1 MKKYLFVSLVAVLS
15 ACACGKN
22 NNNNQGSTP
31 DPVVDPVE
39 EFTLDSYNGHF
50 VQAISDAYEVFEETG
65 SLPTTVN
72 VEGLEYSKGKYTLAA
87 CLLLD
92 KIEKEP
98 DTWQEEDIDATP
110 VAFGDEYR
118 WNTFDPDVIDMQH
131 IRYMASRMVAF
142 AQERKQLPNYVTFP
156 SDDES
161 NPGYMPQLTIVVTKH
176 DNMMNLRAAMVVLAR
191 TFNYFVKNKGT
202 WPEEVSAWPSTYLD
216 ATANCPIDDP
226 VVIAARDEAIKDLP
240 ADATLRQ
247 KAEAI
252 YEYARDAWEWEDYMN
267 TKKGAVGTIKAK
279 GGNCCDLTHAT
290 VAMCRATGIPARYLH
305 GQCYYSHVI
314 GHVIPEIYVDG
325 KWWIADPTNNDST
338 WGTPKWK
345 GMETFNGRY
354 YQLEF

>member
-1 MKKYLFVSLVAVLS
+1 MKKYLFISLIAVLS
-15 ACACGKN
+15 ACACGKDN
-22 NNNNQGSTP
+22 DNKQQPTP
-31 DPVVDPVE
+31 DPVE

-50 VQAISDAYEVFEETG
+50 VQALSDAYEVFEQTG
-65 SLPTTVN
+65 ALPATVN
-72 VEGLEYSKGKYTLAA
+72 VDGLEYSKGKYILAA

-98 DTWQEEDIDATP
+98 DTWQEVDIDAAP

-156 SDDES
+156 SDDQTS
-161 NPGYMPQLTIVVTKH
+161 PGYMPQLTMVVTKH
-176 DNMMNLRAAMVVLAR
+176 DNLMNLRAAMVVLAR

-226 VVIAARDEAIKDLP
+226 VVIAARDEAIKNLP
-240 ADATLRQ
+240 ATATDRQ

-252 YEYARDAWEWEDYMN
+252 YEYARDAWEWENYMN
-267 TKKGAVGTIKAK
+267 TKKGAVGTIQAK

-305 GQCYYSHVI
+305 GQCYYSTVT